1 MVQLVYRNLP
11 VVDIFNNKVK
21 EEASKNGFQRIRENY
36 FLPKILSVKR
46 IKSLF
51 GTAFII
57 SFLSILL
64 SGCSVVE
71 GIFKAGIWVGIL
83 VVGVIIAIILLIIR
97 AIFSK

>member
-1 MVQLVYRNLP
+1 M
-11 VVDIFNNKVK
+11 
-21 EEASKNGFQRIRENY
+21 
-36 FLPKILSVKR
+36 KR

-71 GIFKAGIWVGIL
+71 GIFKAGVWVGIL
-83 VVGVIIAIILLIIR
+83 VVVVIIAIILLIIR
-97 AIFSK
+97 AISSK